1 MKSGPRI
8 YTAVAV
14 LSSNTPTALCVTNT
28 TMEKD
33 ALTTVG
39 PGMMLLDTF
48 TVEKREKRF
57 ATLAGRDN
65 TAQNVSIYNVHKGM
79 VSRSMF
85 NPMTPLS
92 CASG

>member
-1 MKSGPRI
+1 M
-8 YTAVAV
+8 AV

-65 TAQNVSIYNVHKGM
+65 TAQNQSVFLDVMSIM
-79 VSRSMF
+79 VIVRSPGSA
-85 NPMTPLS
+85 N
-92 CASG
+92 AV

>member
-1 MKSGPRI
+1 
-8 YTAVAV
+8 
-14 LSSNTPTALCVTNT
+14 
-28 TMEKD
+28 MEKD

-65 TAQNVSIYNVHKGM
+65 TAQNQSVFLDVMSIM
-79 VSRSMF
+79 VIVRSRGSA
-85 NPMTPLS
+85 N
-92 CASG
+92 AV

>member
-1 MKSGPRI
+1 M
-8 YTAVAV
+8 AV

-65 TAQNVSIYNVHKGM
+65 TAQNQSVFLDVMSIM
-79 VSRSMF
+79 VIVRSRGSA
-85 NPMTPLS
+85 N
-92 CASG
+92 AV